1 MLTDSTT
8 GWHRETPKHLAHI
21 MRWGR
26 STGASGG
33 RDGLVVGGATGICQS
48 SCSPQ
53 RTSWTLLSPS
63 VCERWQLQTEDNVC
77 GSAATYLTGRV
88 NCPKA
93 ETDNTA
99 QPCSTDEKQTL
110 IKPLCTYTGCWWSVS
125 SSWQITT
132 QIRHKED
139 LTHGFCF
146 AHIFPGNLLWT
157 SYRCNSPHS
166 KSAAAALWRPHRSLL
181 LRSTPSAGGLKL
193 LRTVHTNSWPS
204 SVLSSITQGY
214 ARFKRICC
222 CSSLLN

>member
-21 MRWGR
+21 MRRGR

-33 RDGLVVGGATGICQS
+33 RDGLVMGGATGICQS

-53 RTSWTLLSPS
+53 RMSWTLLSPS

-77 GSAATYLTGRV
+77 SSAATYLAGRV

-110 IKPLCTYTGCWWSVS
+110 IKPVCTYTGCWWSVS

-132 QIRHKED
+132 QIRYKED

-146 AHIFPGNLLWT
+146 AHIFPTCYEL
-157 SYRCNSPHS
+157 CI
-166 KSAAAALWRPHRSLL
+166 AAILPTLKVQRQHFAGLTEAYYCAAHLALEGW
-181 LRSTPSAGGLKL
+181 
-193 LRTVHTNSWPS
+193 N
-204 SVLSSITQGY
+204 Y
-214 ARFKRICC
+214 
-222 CSSLLN
+222 